1 MIALLRFLL
10 AVCTEN
16 FIGIDLVRESL
27 NVGHDGRADIPLL

>member
-1 MIALLRFLL
+1 
-10 AVCTEN
+10 VCTEN